1 MLAAC
6 LGFIQC
12 FQRVRKSIEN
22 QWKLGA
28 ARGSNQRWE
37 PALDGGAYFIGV
49 CSPDE
54 GSGVVIGLG
63 EEALDGG
70 LEIDER
76 VEHAAFE
83 ASLG

>member
-1 MLAAC
+1 LKINGSSG
-6 LGFIQC
+6 LLVDRIQ
-12 FQRVRKSIEN
+12 R
-22 QWKLGA
+22 L
-28 ARGSNQRWE
+28 E
-37 PALDGGAYFIGV
+37 PALDGGDYFIGV